1 MATPSPPSAP
11 MEVSFGDTIAQM
23 DIGLKIFLGG
33 GIIGFLAMIYSLVNM
48 ITAAFSPEGW
58 DFSEAAETGQHAC
71 KGLTAV
77 EQRKEMTSAPGEEE
91 PESAPAAQEKSEP
104 KKPAGP
110 AMTFAS
116 KKDLLESSGD
126 KRKKEKDKEKDKR
139 KDKGV
144 GAAPASA
151 DPVYLAEESDEIDA
165 KEEKPLCG
173 RSKSDSSCVKGE
185 KPLCKRSSSNLSH
198 SSIFSSSSS
207 SSKDREKDKDRS
219 RSRRKSEGGLS
230 RHAEVPSDEE
240 VEPVDPPPKKG
251 RTRLTFQVRSCI
263 CVSSW

>member
-1 MATPSPPSAP
+1 
-11 MEVSFGDTIAQM
+11 MEW
-23 DIGLKIFLGG
+23 
-33 GIIGFLAMIYSLVNM
+33 N
-48 ITAAFSPEGW
+48 
-58 DFSEAAETGQHAC
+58 
-71 KGLTAV
+71 
-77 EQRKEMTSAPGEEE
+77 R
-91 PESAPAAQEKSEP
+91 
-104 KKPAGP
+104 
-110 AMTFAS
+110 
-116 KKDLLESSGD
+116 
-126 KRKKEKDKEKDKR
+126 KDKR

-207 SSKDREKDKDRS
+207 SKDREKDKDRS